1 MAKMD
6 NLRRGGGKN
15 NLQPLLEGI
24 ERAEYI
30 DEDRKLILIYKHD
43 GLEKWKNGAKV
54 RNAGPKYVLSTSVLH
69 YLETVY
75 ITWLDMPVCNFVKK
89 NWKIYNW
96 LVFFSF
102 KKNWTALDN

>member
-1 MAKMD
+1 MANMD
-6 NLRRGGGKN
+6 NLRRRVREN
-15 NLQPLLEGI
+15 NLQPLLGDI

-54 RNAGPKYVLSTSVLH
+54 RNAGPKYVLSTSVLY

-75 ITWLDMPVCNFVKK
+75 ITCRDMHVCNFVKK
-89 NWKIYNW
+89 TEKSTIGS
-96 LVFFSF
+96 FFHI
-102 KKNWTALDN
+102 